1 MSGAGAGD
9 SGLMAEDLGDL
20 PCLMLYVPRDLD
32 RELADLVGMLA
43 DLADQCRESGELA
56 FLALGVVRSL
66 QGDDGRAA
74 RHVPYLLGGLAQLLG
89 LLALLGRLAMNAAK
103 D

>member
-1 MSGAGAGD
+1 MASADAGY

-20 PCLMLYVPRDLD
+20 PCLMLHMPRDLH
-32 RELADLVGMLA
+32 RQLTDLVGMLT
-43 DLADQCRESGELA
+43 DLANQRREGGELA
-56 FLALGVVRSL
+56 LLAFGVISPL

-74 RHVPYLLGGLAQLLG
+74 CHVPYLLGGLAQLLG
-89 LLALLGRLAMNAAK
+89 LQSLLGRLAMNAAK